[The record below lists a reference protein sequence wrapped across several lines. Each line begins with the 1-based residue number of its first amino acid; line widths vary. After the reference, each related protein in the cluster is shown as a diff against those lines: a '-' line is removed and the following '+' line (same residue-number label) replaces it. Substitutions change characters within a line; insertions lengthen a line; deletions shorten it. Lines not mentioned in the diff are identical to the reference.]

1 VRRLLPLLLL
11 AGCGDTPVGEALRGA
26 VAPAPAPVVAVVP
39 VAGPALLVT
48 GGRRPLAFALVQESG
63 ERRLWRAEGGVA
75 IATDGARIVAT
86 AGLGPVLAATRF
98 EGPDPLQ
105 DPRNLAGRAATAR
118 RTVDMQ
124 GADRDPGSM
133 RFGLLL
139 ECRLT
144 GQAQGG
150 FVVVEERCSGP
161 GGAFTNRFWAEAGS
175 GLVRRSEQWVGPGM
189 PMLTVEIG
197 GF

>member
-1 VRRLLPLLLL
+1 MRRLLPLLLL
-11 AGCGDTPVGEALRGA
+11 AACGDTPFGEALRG
-26 VAPAPAPVVAVVP
+26 VAVPEPPRPVA

-48 GGRRPLAFALVQESG
+48 GARRPLAFALVQESG

-105 DPRNLAGRAATAR
+105 DPRALAGRAATAR

-144 GQAQGG
+144 GQGEG
-150 FVVVEERCSGP
+150 SLILVEERCTGP
-161 GGAFTNRFWAEAGS
+161 GGAFTNRFWADAGS

-189 PMLTVEIG
+189 PMLTMEIG